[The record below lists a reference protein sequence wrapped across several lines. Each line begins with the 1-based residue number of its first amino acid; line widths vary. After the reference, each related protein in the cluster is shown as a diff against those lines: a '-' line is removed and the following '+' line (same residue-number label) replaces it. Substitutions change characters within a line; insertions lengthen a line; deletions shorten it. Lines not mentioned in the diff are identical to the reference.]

1 MRYGLHYRPA
11 GVGAVPKGDYTMMDH
26 PHFRHGVIEYT
37 EPLTAEKVHDFQLVP
52 IVPVAEHAAL
62 LVKRMGVRRDKYR
75 AKPDYVSHFVDQFRW
90 DDGVFSTA
98 DISELT
104 AEVTRIILDD
114 G

>member
-1 MRYGLHYRPA
+1 MKYGLHYRPA
-11 GVGAVPKGDYTMMDH
+11 GIGSVPSGDYTVSDH
-26 PHFRHGVIEYT
+26 PHFRHGAIEYP
-37 EPLTAEKVHDFQLVP
+37 EPLTDEQVESFQLVP
-52 IVPVAEHAAL
+52 IVPVTEHAAL
-62 LVKRMGVRRDKYR
+62 LVKRMGVMRDKYR
-75 AKPDYVSHFVDQFRW
+75 AKPDYVSCFVDQFRW